1 MPYTLRK
8 FLKMFPE
15 SLKSVVSCDSK
26 TYDSSNPLSKMKCT
40 LCDSLRSN
48 NNKAKTAE
56 RVQQVQQRRLQYFV
70 PLVKR

>member
-26 TYDSSNPLSKMKCT
+26 TYDSSNPLSKNEVH
-40 LCDSLRSN
+40 SVRFS
-48 NNKAKTAE
+48 
-56 RVQQVQQRRLQYFV
+56 
-70 PLVKR
+70 P